1 MKKLLTLLL
10 LIPFLG
16 FGQWVKIFEGND
28 VVYGFGVV
36 QVADSGF
43 VLQVTQNHTA

>member
-16 FGQWVKIFEGND
+16 FGQWVKIFKVMMLVMD
-28 VVYGFGVV
+28 L
-36 QVADSGF
+36 
-43 VLQVTQNHTA
+43 VLYRLLTVDLF